1 MSDLRSA
8 LRGDCHMHTD
18 WSDGGHSLSAMVRTA
33 AELGHDYIAV
43 TDHSPRLKVANG
55 LTTDRLRRQLDEIA
69 QINAALD
76 GTGFRVLTGIEVDI
90 LADGSL
96 DQDPKLLAEL
106 DVVVGS
112 LHSGLRDDMDTMT
125 RRMLRALADPNLDIL
140 GHCTGRK
147 LRVKTDAAHAAS
159 RWRPP
164 STFDAA
170 KVFAAAVRHGKA
182 IEINCRP
189 DRRDPPTAML
199 EAAVQVD
206 GLLFAIDSDA
216 HAMEQLSWLDLGAQ
230 RAGGL
235 GITADRIVNT
245 NSAEDLLAWCE
256 SHAAA

>member
-18 WSDGGHSLSAMVRTA
+18 WSDGGHSLPEMVRRA
-33 AELGHDYIAV
+33 AELGHDYVVV

-55 LTTDRLRRQLDEIA
+55 LTTDRLLAQLEQIA

-90 LADGSL
+90 LSDGSL
-96 DQDPKLLAEL
+96 DQDPAVLARL
-106 DVVVGS
+106 DLVVGS
-112 LHSGLRDDMDTMT
+112 VHSGLRDDRDVMT
-125 RRMLRALADPNLDIL
+125 KRMLTALADPNLDIL

-164 STFDAA
+164 SSFDAA
-170 KVFAAAVRHGKA
+170 QVFAAAVRHGKA

-189 DRRDPPTAML
+189 DRRDPPTEML
-199 EAAVQVD
+199 QKAVPID

-216 HAMEQLSWLDLGAQ
+216 HAMDQLSWVDIGAQ
-230 RAGGL
+230 RAESL
-235 GITADRIVNT
+235 GIAADRIVNT
-245 NSAEDLLAWCE
+245 RSADDLLAWCAG
-256 SHAAA
+256 HA

>member
-18 WSDGGHSLSAMVRTA
+18 WSDGGHSLSEMVRTA

-43 TDHSPRLKVANG
+43 TDHSPRLKIANG
-55 LTTDRLRRQLDEIA
+55 LTAERLRRQLDEIA
-69 QINAALD
+69 AINGALD

-90 LADGSL
+90 LSDGSL
-96 DQDPKLLAEL
+96 DQDPGLLAEL

-112 LHSGLRDDMDTMT
+112 LHSGLRDDKDRMT
-125 RRMLRALADPNLDIL
+125 LRMVTALADPNLDIL

-147 LRVKTDAAHAAS
+147 LRVKTDEAHASS

-164 STFDAA
+164 STFDADA
-170 KVFAAAVRHGKA
+170 VFAAAVRHDKA

-199 EAAVQVD
+199 EKAVKVD
-206 GLLFAIDSDA
+206 GLLFSIDSDA
-216 HAMEQLSWLDLGAQ
+216 HTVEQLSWLDIG
-230 RAGGL
+230 
-235 GITADRIVNT
+235 ADRIVT
-245 NSAEDLLAWCE
+245 TRSAEELLAWCE
-256 SHAAA
+256 SHGAA

>member
-18 WSDGGHSLSAMVRTA
+18 WSDGGHSLADMVRTA
-33 AELGHDYIAV
+33 AELGHDYVVV
-43 TDHSPRLKVANG
+43 TDHSPRLTVANG
-55 LTTDRLRRQLDEIA
+55 LNAERLRRQLDEIA

-96 DQDPKLLAEL
+96 DQDPALLAQL
-106 DVVVGS
+106 DLVVGS
-112 LHSGLRDDMDTMT
+112 LHSGLRDDKDTMT
-125 RRMLRALADPNLDIL
+125 KRMLTALADPNLDIL

-199 EAAVQVD
+199 EKAVPID
-206 GLLFAIDSDA
+206 GLLFSIDSDA
-216 HAMEQLSWLDLGAQ
+216 HAMEQLSWLDIGAE
-230 RAGGL
+230 RAENL
-235 GITADRIVNT
+235 GIAPDRIVNT
-245 NSAEDLLAWCE
+245 RSADELLDWCA
-256 SHAAA
+256 SHAA

>member
-1 MSDLRSA
+1 VTPLRSA

-18 WSDGGHSLSAMVRTA
+18 WSDGGHTLPEMVRAA
-33 AELGHDYIAV
+33 AERGHDYVVV
-43 TDHSPRLKVANG
+43 TDHSPRLKVARG
-55 LTTDRLRRQLDEIA
+55 LSAERLRRQLDEVA
-69 QINAALD
+69 QINAALE

-96 DQDPKLLAEL
+96 DQDPALLAEL
-106 DVVVGS
+106 DLVVGS
-112 LHSGLRDDMDTMT
+112 LHSGLRDDKETMT

-147 LRVKTDAAHAAS
+147 LRVRTDEAHSA

-182 IEINCRP
+182 IEVNCRP

-199 EAAVQVD
+199 QKAAQVD
-206 GLLFAIDSDA
+206 GLLFSIGSDA
-216 HAMEQLSWLDLGAQ
+216 HAVEQLAWLDLGAE
-230 RAGGL
+230 RAEAAGL
-235 GITADRIVNT
+235 TPDRIVNT
-245 NSAEDLLAWCE
+245 RSAEDLLAWCA
-256 SHAAA
+256 SH

>member
-1 MSDLRSA
+1 
-8 LRGDCHMHTD
+8 MHTD
-18 WSDGGHSLSAMVRTA
+18 WSDGGHTLADMVRTA
-33 AELGHDYIAV
+33 AELGHDYVAV
-43 TDHSPRLKVANG
+43 TDHSPRLTIANG
-55 LTTDRLRRQLDEIA
+55 LTAERLRRQLDEIA

-96 DQDPKLLAEL
+96 DQDPELLAGL

-112 LHSGLRDDMDTMT
+112 VHSSLRDDKDTMT
-125 RRMLRALADPNLDIL
+125 RRMVRALANPNLDIL

-170 KVFAAAVRHGKA
+170 AVFAAAVRHDKA

-199 EAAVQVD
+199 EKAVKVD
-206 GLLFAIDSDA
+206 GLLFSVDSDA
-216 HAMEQLSWLDLGAQ
+216 HAMEQLSWLDLGAE
-230 RAGGL
+230 RADGI

-245 NSAEDLLAWCE
+245 RSAGELLAWCE
-256 SHAAA
+256 RHGAA